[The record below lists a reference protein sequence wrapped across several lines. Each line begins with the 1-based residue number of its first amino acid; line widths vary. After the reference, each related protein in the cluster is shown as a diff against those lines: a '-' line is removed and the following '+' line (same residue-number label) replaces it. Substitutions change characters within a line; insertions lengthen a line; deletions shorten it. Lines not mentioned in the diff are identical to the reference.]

1 MHKCWRQAIILNI
14 ENGHYYELNKTG
26 LAIWDTLEKHSNAE
40 SIADALSPMFNVES
54 KIIKNDINNFLN
66 ECQIMVSWALND
78 LNDTKA
84 NKFLKFSYFFSLCRK
99 YFFNK
104 NLAFEDLIK
113 LLKSTKKR
121 NYITAIL

>member
-1 MHKCWRQAIILNI
+1 MRFKKKESCICTNVGDQAIILNI

-66 ECQIMVSWALND
+66 ECLNHG
-78 LNDTKA
+78 
-84 NKFLKFSYFFSLCRK
+84 FLGT
-99 YFFNK
+99 
-104 NLAFEDLIK
+104 E
-113 LLKSTKKR
+113 
-121 NYITAIL
+121 